1 MKRMTIVG
9 FTVVLAVLALGV
21 LTPAVAQMDPGPR
34 PGMRGQGHEAE
45 RLLAILESDR
55 GRQLL
60 GITDEQATRLREITV
75 EVEKAAIRTKADLAV
90 QGIELRELLVA
101 DNPDRATVLK
111 KVDEISALT
120 GTLMKQHVEALL
132 SAKTVLTPEQQKKIR
147 ELSANWRLMRGM
159 QGRHPGMPGGPGRP
173 PMAPRPE
180 GPPSGPPPGE
190 PPVQ

>member
-1 MKRMTIVG
+1 
-9 FTVVLAVLALGV
+9 
-21 LTPAVAQMDPGPR
+21 
-34 PGMRGQGHEAE
+34 MRGRGHEAE
-45 RLLAILESDR
+45 RLLALLESDR

-60 GITDEQATRLREITV
+60 GITDEQATRLRQITV
-75 EVEKAAIRTKADLAV
+75 EAEKAAIQTKADLAV
-90 QGIELRELLVA
+90 RGIELRELLVV

-159 QGRHPGMPGGPGRP
+159 PGGPGRP
-173 PMAPRPE
+173 PMAPRPA

-190 PPVQ
+190 PPVE